1 MALKHSYRL
10 ASLIACVVLAA
21 CATSRSEVKLGAPAA
36 APAEQT
42 GATRF
47 AVIRSVK
54 DERVFEEAP
63 VDPSVP
69 SLGFEG
75 AAQATDEIKARA
87 IARKRNTLD
96 MAMGDVLLQKGQTV
110 EDVVRDNLTAAL
122 RQAGYQVRSADNAG
136 PSAMIVD
143 VHIKQFW
150 AWVQLGFWALTFKAN
165 ISTSLDLSGT
175 ASASTITVHAEDS
188 GQVATDSAWVRVVDR
203 ALDAYRSQAT
213 EKAVAFQ

>member
-136 PSAMIVD
+136 PSALIVD